1 MIFQAFR
8 QHILRTGQKN
18 VFSIQFKEIRTFPHF
33 SKTFLIFCKDTDKF
47 PVKSILTSV
56 KKNLSTSVCRS
67 ASDNT
72 IEFPVFSF
80 PDFWITEIYFTCTL
94 RKIFGCQN
102 RILLIFLIIF
112 SISNSHCLCL
122 NIPYSSIFHFFLIYR
137 SIDEQLSA
145 VLQLYCAS

>member
-8 QHILRTGQKN
+8 QHILWTGQKN
-18 VFSIQFKEIRTFPHF
+18 VFSIQFKEVRTFPHL
-33 SKTFLIFCKDTDKF
+33 SKTFLIFCKDADKF
-47 PVKSILTSV
+47 PLKSILASI
-56 KKNLSTSVCRS
+56 KKNLSTSVCWS

-72 IEFPVFSF
+72 IEVPVFSF
-80 PDFWITEIYFTCTL
+80 PDLWITKIHFTCTF

-112 SISNSHCLCL
+112 SIANSHCLCL
-122 NIPYSSIFHFFLIYR
+122 NIPYRSIFHFLLIHC

-145 VLQLYCAS
+145 VS